1 MESSQ
6 RTIQLLLKPGV
17 HDGEGQRVAEAAHRH
32 LGLRTGRVRST
43 ALYSVRYPV
52 ADAQLRAFATACL
65 QDPVLHDVAFDD
77 FRPADSLYQSYILV
91 AKLPGVTDDEGISAQ
106 NALGD
111 FLNAPLDTH
120 TQHIFSKRL
129 YYLEEALPEA
139 DLRRLA
145 GELLGNR
152 LINRFE
158 VGALADLRDYT
169 PRPGGGAEAITALVP
184 LEGLSD
190 EQLVQLSKDHLYAL
204 NLAEMRAVR
213 DHYAA
218 LAPARAAAGLP
229 TSPTDCELEIIAQT
243 WSEHCKHKEF
253 SALIHYKNAQ
263 TGEDFTIDSLFK
275 TYIKDAT
282 AAVDR
287 QLRANGN
294 DWLIKVFSDNAGA
307 VRIDADSLF
316 VWKVETHN
324 SPSAIDPYGGA
335 ITGILGNNRDPL
347 ATGIGGAR
355 LLFNTNVLC
364 FGNPEF
370 DGLLLTNQL
379 HPRRIFEG
387 VRKGIEDGGNK
398 SGVPTVNGSIIF
410 DDRYAGKPL
419 VYCGTGAVL
428 PMQLAGE
435 DAWEKNIYPADR
447 IIMAGGRVGKDGIH
461 GATFS
466 SIELDE
472 TAPATAVQ
480 IGSPITQ
487 KLAMD
492 FLILATRRGLIRCST
507 DNGAGGLSSSVGELA
522 TISGGAVV
530 ELEKVPLK
538 YPGLRP
544 WEIFVSESQERFT
557 LAVAPEQLAAL
568 LALGREMEVE
578 LTDIGYFTADGVLDV
593 RFAGTMVARLD
604 MDFLHNGVP
613 RKVLEAEWPGDSLP
627 GNFTKLLPGDPT
639 PSPSPIGRGTS
650 SNSNLEL
657 KLETSSPPYRGGARG
672 GVAGEGPSSEVAGE
686 GPTTDYTPTL
696 HRLLASLNICS
707 REAVIR
713 QYDHEVKGR
722 TIIKPLMGATGQAPQ
737 DAAVVRFNF
746 ESWAGV
752 AVSNGILPRY
762 GDLDAYQM
770 SAGSFDE
777 AVRQI
782 VAVGGKL
789 PNLTPGDGIFWSVND
804 NFCVPD
810 SVYDPVG
817 NPDGR
822 QKLAKLVQMCQAL
835 RDATA
840 AYCIP
845 LTSGKDSM
853 KNDFKADGVKISVPP
868 TVLYSM
874 TAKIEDV
881 RRTVTSDFKQED
893 DIIYLLGET
902 YDELGGSEFLALRGE
917 LGENVPRVRFD
928 RAKELYILVG
938 EANDQQLIQSCH
950 DLSDGGLAVALAEA
964 TFGYGFGAD
973 VELTGELPLPAQL
986 FAESHSRFVATVA
999 PEDVV
1004 AFESIFEERATRLGL
1019 VTSDG
1024 RLTVRRAGQVVIDA
1038 EIAALRET
1046 WSNGPVNRI
1055 IGVGQDVIRNANEGS
1070 TSGLG

>member
-1 MESSQ
+1 MEASQ
-6 RTIQLLLKPGV
+6 RTIQLLLKPDQ
-17 HDGEGQRVAEAAHRH
+17 HDGEGQRVAEAAYRH
-32 LGLRTGRVRST
+32 LGLRTGRVQST
-43 ALYSVRYPV
+43 ALYTVRYPLT
-52 ADAQLRAFATACL
+52 DQQLRDFATHCL
-65 QDPVLHDVAFDD
+65 QDPVLHDVAFDE
-77 FRPADSLYQSYILV
+77 FRHDSLYKSYILV

-111 FLNAPLDTH
+111 FLNEPLDTH

-129 YYLEEALPEA
+129 YFLEEALPESS
-139 DLRRLA
+139 LRQLA
-145 GELLGNR
+145 QELLGNKM
-152 LINRFE
+152 INRFE
-158 VGALADLRDYT
+158 TGPITDIRDYT
-169 PRPGGGAEAITALVP
+169 PRPGGGAEPITETVRLV
-184 LEGLSD
+184 GLAD
-190 EQLVQLSKDHLYAL
+190 EELQKLSKDNLYAL
-204 NLAEMRAVR
+204 NLEEMRAVR
-213 DHYAA
+213 DHYTSIADE
-218 LAPARAAAGLP
+218 RQAAGLP
-229 TSPTDCELEIIAQT
+229 QDPTDCELEIIAQT

-253 SALIHYKNAQ
+253 SALIKYKDVD
-263 TGEDFTIDSLFK
+263 TGEEFEVDSLFK

-282 AAVDR
+282 SEVDR

-307 VRIDADSLF
+307 VRINPESLF

-370 DGLLLTNQL
+370 DGTLLSNQL

-398 SGVPTVNGSIIF
+398 SGVPTVNGAIVF

-419 VYCGTGAVL
+419 VYCGTGAVM
-428 PMQLAGE
+428 PMQLAGL
-435 DAWEKNIYPADR
+435 DSWEKHIDAQDR

-472 TAPATAVQ
+472 TSPATAVQ

-492 FLILATRRGLIRCST
+492 FLFLATRRGLIKCST
-507 DNGAGGLSSSVGELA
+507 DNGAGGLSSSIGELA

-544 WEIFVSESQERFT
+544 WEIFVSESQERFS
-557 LAVAPEQLAAL
+557 LAVEPAKLNEL

-578 LTDIGYFTADGVLDV
+578 LTDIGYFTSDGSLDV
-593 RFAGTMVARLD
+593 RFDGASVARLD
-604 MDFLHNGVP
+604 MEFLHNGVP
-613 RKVLEAEWPGDSLP
+613 RKVLEAEWSKPTAQEPNVEIRQNDVGTHICVSPLNDSRRAAWI
-627 GNFTKLLPGDPT
+627 NN
-639 PSPSPIGRGTS
+639 I
-650 SNSNLEL
+650 SND
-657 KLETSSPPYRGGARG
+657 ETLCVS
-672 GVAGEGPSSEVAGE
+672 
-686 GPTTDYTPTL
+686 TTDILT
-696 HRLLASLNICS
+696 RLLGSLNICS
-707 REAVIR
+707 RESVIR

-746 ESWAGV
+746 DSWEGV
-752 AVSNGILPRY
+752 AVSNGILPRF
-762 GDLDAYQM
+762 GDLDAYHM
-770 SAGSFDE
+770 SAGAFDE

-789 PNLTPGDGIFWSVND
+789 PNLRYGDGNFWSVND

-817 NPDGR
+817 NPDGKH
-822 QKLAKLVQMCQAL
+822 KLAKLVRMCQAL

-881 RRTVTSDFKQED
+881 RRTITSDFKQAD
-893 DIIYLLGET
+893 DVVYLLGET
-902 YDELGGSEFLALRGE
+902 YDELGGSEFYQLFGE
-917 LGENVPRVRFD
+917 LGANVPQVRFEQ
-928 RAKELYILVG
+928 AKALYILIG
-938 EANDQQLIQSCH
+938 EANDQGLIQSCH
-950 DLSDGGLAVALAEA
+950 DLSDGGMAVALAEA
-964 TFGYGFGAD
+964 TFGYDFGAE
-973 VELTGELPLPAQL
+973 VELPLPHPPTPFPRLMRDMGGEREPGAPLMNGQLPVHVQL
-986 FAESHSRFVATVA
+986 FSESHSRFVATVA

-1004 AFESIFEERATRLGL
+1004 AFDQHFGGRATRLGR
-1019 VTSDG
+1019 VTPDG
-1024 RLTVRRAGQVVIDA
+1024 QLTVRHGGQAIIA
-1038 EIAALRET
+1038 ASTAALRHAWT
-1046 WSNGPVNRI
+1046 NGPVNRI
-1055 IGVGQDVIRNANEGS
+1055 IGFGHHEAA
-1070 TSGLG
+1070 L

>member
-1 MESSQ
+1 
-6 RTIQLLLKPGV
+6 
-17 HDGEGQRVAEAAHRH
+17 
-32 LGLRTGRVRST
+32 
-43 ALYSVRYPV
+43 
-52 ADAQLRAFATACL
+52 
-65 QDPVLHDVAFDD
+65 
-77 FRPADSLYQSYILV
+77 
-91 AKLPGVTDDEGISAQ
+91 
-106 NALGD
+106 
-111 FLNAPLDTH
+111 
-120 TQHIFSKRL
+120 
-129 YYLEEALPEA
+129 
-139 DLRRLA
+139 
-145 GELLGNR
+145 
-152 LINRFE
+152 
-158 VGALADLRDYT
+158 
-169 PRPGGGAEAITALVP
+169 
-184 LEGLSD
+184 
-190 EQLVQLSKDHLYAL
+190 
-204 NLAEMRAVR
+204 
-213 DHYAA
+213 
-218 LAPARAAAGLP
+218 
-229 TSPTDCELEIIAQT
+229 ELEILAQT

-253 SALIHYKNAQ
+253 SAVIKYKDAD
-263 TGEDFTIDSLFK
+263 TGEEQEIDGLFK
-275 TYIKDAT
+275 TYIKNAT
-282 AAVDR
+282 SEVDR

-307 VRIDADSLF
+307 VRINPESLF

-370 DGLLLTNQL
+370 NGTLLSNQL

-398 SGVPTVNGSIIF
+398 SGVPTVNGAIVF

-419 VYCGTGAVL
+419 VYCGTGAVM
-428 PMQLAGE
+428 PMQLAGL
-435 DAWEKNIYPADR
+435 DSWEKNIDAQDR

-472 TAPATAVQ
+472 TSPATAVQ

-492 FLILATRRGLIRCST
+492 FLVLATRRGLIKCST
-507 DNGAGGLSSSVGELA
+507 DNGAGGLSSSIGELA

-544 WEIFVSESQERFT
+544 WEIFVSESQERFS
-557 LAVAPEQLAAL
+557 LAVEPAKMDEL

-578 LTDIGYFTADGVLDV
+578 LTDIGYFTADGYLDV
-593 RFAGTMVARLD
+593 RFDGDSVARLN
-604 MDFLHNGVP
+604 MEFLHNGVP
-613 RKVLEAEWPGDSLP
+613 RKVLEAEWSNPQASEPTLP
-627 GNFTKLLPGDPT
+627 AT
-639 PSPSPIGRGTS
+639 I
-650 SNSNLEL
+650 
-657 KLETSSPPYRGGARG
+657 
-672 GVAGEGPSSEVAGE
+672 
-686 GPTTDYTPTL
+686 DYTDVL
-696 HRLLASLNICS
+696 ARLLGSLNICS
-707 REAVIR
+707 RESVIR

-746 ESWAGV
+746 DSWEGV
-752 AVSNGILPRY
+752 AVSNGILPRF
-762 GDLDAYQM
+762 GDLDAYHM
-770 SAGSFDE
+770 SAGAFDE

-789 PNLTPGDGIFWSVND
+789 PNLSYGDGNFWSVND

-810 SVYDPVG
+810 SVYDATT
-817 NPDGR
+817 NPDGKL
-822 QKLAKLVQMCQAL
+822 KLAKLVRMCEAL

-881 RRTVTSDFKQED
+881 RQTVTSDFKQAD
-893 DIIYLLGET
+893 DVIYLLGET
-902 YDELGGSEFLALRGE
+902 YDELGGSEFYQLFGE
-917 LGENVPRVRFD
+917 LGANVPQVRFD
-928 RAKELYILVG
+928 KAKELYTLMG
-938 EANDQQLIQSCH
+938 QANDQHLIQSCH

-964 TFGYGFGAD
+964 TFGHGYGATVD
-973 VELTGELPLPAQL
+973 LPEGQPVQVQL
-986 FAESHSRFVATVA
+986 FSESHSRFVATVA

-1004 AFESIFEERATRLGL
+1004 AFEQHFGARATRLGV
-1019 VTSDG
+1019 VTPDSQ
-1024 RLTVRRAGQVVIDA
+1024 LTVRHAGQPV
-1038 EIAALRET
+1038 IAASTAVLRHDWT
-1046 WSNGPVNRI
+1046 NGPVNRI
-1055 IGVGQDVIRNANEGS
+1055 IGFGQPAGEEAAR
-1070 TSGLG
+1070 

>member
-1 MESSQ
+1 MDSTQ
-6 RTIQLLLKPGV
+6 RTIQLLLKPGQ
-17 HDGEGQRVAEAAHRH
+17 HDGEGQRVAEAAQRH
-32 LGLRTGRVRST
+32 LGLSTGRVQST
-43 ALYSVRYPV
+43 ALYTVRYPV
-52 ADAQLRAFATACL
+52 SDEQLRDFATHCL
-65 QDPVLHDVAFDD
+65 QDPVLHDVALDE
-77 FRPADSLYQSYILV
+77 FRHGSEYKSYILV

-111 FLNAPLDTH
+111 FLNQPLDTH

-129 YYLEEALPEA
+129 YFLEHELPESS
-139 DLRRLA
+139 LRRLA
-145 GELLGNR
+145 EDLLGNKM
-152 LINRFE
+152 INRFE
-158 VGALADLRDYT
+158 VGPIAQIRDYT
-169 PRPGGGAEAITALVP
+169 PRPGGGAESITDTVP
-184 LEGLSD
+184 LVGLSD
-190 EQLVQLSKDHLYAL
+190 EELVKLSKDNLYAL
-204 NLAEMRAVR
+204 NLEEMRAVR
-213 DHYAA
+213 DHYTSIAEE
-218 LAPARAAAGLP
+218 RQAAGLP
-229 TSPTDCELEIIAQT
+229 QDPTDCELEIIAQT

-253 SALIHYKNAQ
+253 SAVIKYRDAD
-263 TGEDFTIDSLFK
+263 TGEKFEVDSLFK

-282 AAVDR
+282 SEVDR

-307 VRIDADSLF
+307 VRINPESLF

-370 DGLLLTNQL
+370 SGTLLSNQL

-398 SGVPTVNGSIIF
+398 SGVPTVNGAIVF

-419 VYCGTGAVL
+419 VYCGTGAVM
-428 PMQLAGE
+428 PMQLAGL
-435 DAWEKNIYPADR
+435 DSWEKNIDAQDR
-447 IIMAGGRVGKDGIH
+447 IVMAGGRVGKDGIH

-472 TAPATAVQ
+472 TSPATAVQ

-492 FLILATRRGLIRCST
+492 FLILATRRGLIKCST
-507 DNGAGGLSSSVGELA
+507 DNGAGGLSSSIGELA

-544 WEIFVSESQERFT
+544 WEIFVSESQERFS
-557 LAVAPEQLAAL
+557 LAVEPAKMAELM
-568 LALGREMEVE
+568 ALGQEMEVE
-578 LTDIGYFTADGVLDV
+578 LTDIGYFTSDGSLDV
-593 RFAGTMVARLD
+593 RFDGESVARID
-604 MDFLHNGVP
+604 MEFLHNGVP
-613 RKVLEAEWPGDSLP
+613 RKVLEAEWTKPTAQEPALP
-627 GNFTKLLPGDPT
+627 A
-639 PSPSPIGRGTS
+639 
-650 SNSNLEL
+650 NL
-657 KLETSSPPYRGGARG
+657 
-672 GVAGEGPSSEVAGE
+672 
-686 GPTTDYTPTL
+686 DYTNVL
-696 HRLLASLNICS
+696 SRLLGSLNICS
-707 REAVIR
+707 RESVIR

-746 ESWAGV
+746 ESWEGV
-752 AVSNGILPRY
+752 AVSNGILPRF
-762 GDLDAYQM
+762 GDIDAYDM
-770 SAGSFDE
+770 SAGAFDE

-789 PNLTPGDGIFWSVND
+789 PNLSYGDGNFWSVND

-810 SVYDPVG
+810 SVYDPAT
-817 NPDGR
+817 NPDGKH
-822 QKLAKLVQMCQAL
+822 KLAKLVRMCQAL

-881 RRTVTSDFKQED
+881 RRTITSDFKQAD
-893 DIIYLLGET
+893 DVVYLLGET
-902 YDELGGSEFLALRGE
+902 YDELGGSEFYQLFDE
-917 LGENVPRVRFD
+917 LGANVPKVRFEE
-928 RAKELYILVG
+928 AKALYTLMG
-938 EANDQQLIQSCH
+938 QANEKGLIQSCH

-964 TFGYGFGAD
+964 TFGHGFGAN
-973 VELTGELPLPAQL
+973 VELPATGLGLSAQL
-986 FAESHSRFVATVA
+986 FSESHSRFVATVA

-1004 AFESIFEERATRLGL
+1004 AFEQHFGARATRLGV
-1019 VTSDG
+1019 VTQDSQ
-1024 RLTVRRAGQVVIDA
+1024 LTVRHNGQTVISA
-1038 EIAALRET
+1038 STAALRHEWT
-1046 WSNGPVNRI
+1046 NGPVNRI
-1055 IGVGQDVIRNANEGS
+1055 IGFGQHEAAQIS
-1070 TSGLG
+1070 

>member
-1 MESSQ
+1 MAELENTTH
-6 RTIQLLLKPGV
+6 TIQLTLKPGQ
-17 HDGEGQRVAEAAHRH
+17 HDGDGQRVAEAAARH
-32 LGLRTGRVRST
+32 LGLATGRVRSA
-43 ALYSVRYPV
+43 ALYTVRYPLTET
-52 ADAQLRAFATACL
+52 QLSDFATRCL
-65 QDPVLHDVAFDD
+65 ADPVLHDVRLNEVTAAPGF
-77 FRPADSLYQSYILV
+77 ATYILV
-91 AKLPGVTDDEGISAQ
+91 ARRPGVTDDEGTSAQ
-106 NALGD
+106 NALAD
-111 FLNAPLDTH
+111 ILNEPLDVH
-120 TQHIFSKRL
+120 TQHIFSKKL
-129 YYLEEALPEA
+129 YLLENDLPET
-139 DLRRLA
+139 DLRRIA
-145 GELLGNR
+145 EELLGNK
-152 LINRFE
+152 LINWLE
-158 VGALADLRDYT
+158 VGRVADGIRDYT
-169 PRPGGGAEAITALVP
+169 PRPGGGAEAITEVISLTGRTDA
-184 LEGLSD
+184 E
-190 EQLVQLSKDHLYAL
+190 LVQLSKENIYAL
-204 NLAEMRAVR
+204 NLEEMRAVR
-213 DHYAA
+213 DYFAA
-218 LAPARAAAGLP
+218 AETQAERKAAGLP
-229 TSPTDCELEIIAQT
+229 VDPTDCELEIIAQT

-253 SALIHYKNAQ
+253 SALINYKDLE
-263 TGEDFTIDSLFK
+263 TGEEKQVDSLFK

-282 AAVDR
+282 SEVDR

-307 VRIDADSLF
+307 VRINPGSLF

-370 DGLLLTNQL
+370 HGQLLTGQL
-379 HPRRIFEG
+379 HPRRILEG

-398 SGVPTVNGSIIF
+398 SGVPTVNGAIVF

-419 VYCGTGAVL
+419 VYCGTGAVM
-428 PMQLAGE
+428 PMQFAGL
-435 DAWEKNIYPADR
+435 DSWEKKIDAGDR

-492 FLILATRRGLIRCST
+492 FLMLAARRGLLKCST

-522 TISGGAVV
+522 GISGGAVV
-530 ELEKVPLK
+530 ELERVPLK

-557 LAVAPEQLAAL
+557 LVVEPGKMAEIT
-568 LALGREMEVE
+568 ALGQEMEVE
-578 LTDIGYFTADGVLDV
+578 LTDIGHFTSDGFLDV
-593 RFAGTMVARLD
+593 RFDGAPVARLN
-604 MDFLHNGVP
+604 MHFLHDGVP
-613 RKVLEAEWPGDSLP
+613 RKILEAEW
-627 GNFTKLLPGDPT
+627 TKPT
-639 PSPSPIGRGTS
+639 AAEPQVPA
-650 SNSNLEL
+650 E
-657 KLETSSPPYRGGARG
+657 
-672 GVAGEGPSSEVAGE
+672 
-686 GPTTDYTPTL
+686 TDYTETL
-696 HRLLASLNICS
+696 LKLLGSLNICS
-707 REAVIR
+707 RESVIR

-722 TIIKPLMGATGQAPQ
+722 TIVKPLMGATGQAPQ

-746 ESWAGV
+746 ESWEGV
-752 AVSNGILPRY
+752 AVSNGIIPRY
-762 GDLDAYQM
+762 GDLDAYDM

-782 VAVGGKL
+782 IAVGGKL

-810 SVYDPVG
+810 SVYDPVS
-817 NPDGR
+817 NPDGK
-822 QKLAKLVQMCQAL
+822 QKLAKLVRMCEAL

-874 TAKIEDV
+874 TAKMQDV
-881 RRTVTSDFKQED
+881 RRAVTSDFKQAD
-893 DIIYLLGET
+893 DVVYLLGET
-902 YDELGGSEFLALRGE
+902 HDELGGSEFYNLFGE
-917 LGENVPRVRFD
+917 LGANVPKVDFEK
-928 RAKELYILVG
+928 AKALYNLVG
-938 EANDQQLIQSCH
+938 QANDQNLIQSCH
-950 DLSDGGLAVALAEA
+950 DLSDGGLAVALAET
-964 TFGYGFGAD
+964 TFGYGYGAD
-973 VELTGELPLPAQL
+973 IELPETDLSLATQL
-986 FAESHSRFVATVA
+986 FSESHSRFLATVA

-1004 AFESIFEERATRLGL
+1004 AFEQLLGDRATRLGR
-1019 VTSDG
+1019 VTLDG
-1024 RLTVRRAGQVVIDA
+1024 QLTVRHAGQTVISA
-1038 EIAALRET
+1038 NTATLRAAWT
-1046 WSNGPVNRI
+1046 NGPVNKLL
-1055 IGVGQDVIRNANEGS
+1055 GVSSS
-1070 TSGLG
+1070 TLSH

>member
-1 MESSQ
+1 MTKVNLETNQHS
-6 RTIQLLLKPGV
+6 ILLSLQPGR
-17 HDGEGQRVAEAAHRH
+17 HDGDGQRVAADAARH
-32 LGLRTGRVRST
+32 LGLATGQVRSA
-43 ALYSVRYPV
+43 ALYAVRYPGLSAAQV
-52 ADAQLRAFATACL
+52 ADFAAACL
-65 QDPVLHDVAFDD
+65 QDPVLHTAAIDEVAA
-77 FRPADSLYQSYILV
+77 PAGFKSYILV
-91 AKLPGVTDDEGISAQ
+91 AKGPGVTDDEGTSAQ

-111 FLNAPLDTH
+111 FLNEPIDTR

-129 YYLEEALPEA
+129 YFVENELPAA

-145 GELLGNR
+145 EELLGNK

-158 VGALADLRDYT
+158 VGAVADGIRDFT
-169 PRPGGGAEAITALVP
+169 PRPGGGADARIETIALG
-184 LEGLSD
+184 GLAD
-190 EQLVQLSKDHLYAL
+190 EQLLQLSKDNVYAL
-204 NLAEMRAVR
+204 NLPEMQAIRDYFGQGSVR
-213 DHYAA
+213 EQR
-218 LAPARAAAGLP
+218 LSLGLP
-229 TSPTDCELEIIAQT
+229 ADPTDCEMEILAQT

-253 SALIHYKNAQ
+253 SAVIKYKNHE
-263 TGEDFTIDSLFK
+263 TGAEEEIDGLFK
-275 TYIKDAT
+275 TFIKGAT
-282 AAVDR
+282 AEVDK

-307 VRIDADSLF
+307 VRINPESLF

-364 FGNPEF
+364 FGNPDY
-370 DGLLLTNQL
+370 DGELLTGQL

-398 SGVPTVNGSIIF
+398 SGVPTVNGAIIF
-410 DDRYAGKPL
+410 DDRYRGKPL
-419 VYCGTGAVL
+419 VYCGTGAVM
-428 PMQLAGE
+428 PMQLAGQ
-435 DAWEKNIYPADR
+435 DSWEKVILPGDR

-472 TAPATAVQ
+472 AAPATAVQ

-507 DNGAGGLSSSVGELA
+507 DNGAGGLSSSIGELA
-522 TISGGAVV
+522 LIPGGAVV

-538 YPGLRP
+538 YPGLKP
-544 WEIFVSESQERFT
+544 WEIFLSESQERFT
-557 LAVAPEQLAAL
+557 LAVEPAKLDEL

-578 LTDIGYFTADGVLDV
+578 LTDIGFFNAEGSLDV
-593 RFAGTMVARLD
+593 LYDSKPIAGLSLE
-604 MDFLHNGVP
+604 FLHDGVP
-613 RKVLEAEWPGDSLP
+613 RKTLLAEYVKPEAQEPALPASLDYNDVL
-627 GNFTKLLPGDPT
+627 
-639 PSPSPIGRGTS
+639 
-650 SNSNLEL
+650 L
-657 KLETSSPPYRGGARG
+657 KLM
-672 GVAGEGPSSEVAGE
+672 
-686 GPTTDYTPTL
+686 
-696 HRLLASLNICS
+696 ASLNICS
-707 REAVIR
+707 RESVIR

-722 TIIKPLMGATGQAPQ
+722 TVVKPLMGATGQAPQ

-746 ESWAGV
+746 ESWEGV
-752 AVSNGILPRY
+752 AVSNGILPRM
-762 GDLDAYQM
+762 GDLDAYHM

-782 VAVGGKL
+782 ISVGGKL
-789 PNLTPGDGIFWSVND
+789 PNLTPGDGNFWSVND

-810 SVYDPVG
+810 SVYDPAI
-817 NPDGR
+817 NPDGK

-835 RDATA
+835 RDACA

-874 TAKIEDV
+874 TAKVEDV
-881 RRTVTSDFKQED
+881 RQVVTSDFKQAD
-893 DIIYLLGET
+893 DVIYLLGET
-902 YDELGGSEFLALRGE
+902 HDELGGSEFYQLYNE
-917 LGENVPRVRFD
+917 LGANVPKVDF
-928 RAKELYILVG
+928 AKAKALYTLVG
-938 EANDQQLIQSCH
+938 EANAQGLIQSSH
-950 DLSDGGLAVALAEA
+950 DLSDGGLAVALAEC
-964 TFGYGFGAD
+964 TFGRDGLGAS
-973 VELTGELPLPAQL
+973 LTLPETGLSPVAQL
-986 FAESHSRFVATVA
+986 FSESHSRFVVTVA

-1004 AFESIFEERATRLGL
+1004 AFESILKDRATRLGV
-1019 VTSDG
+1019 VTNDG
-1024 RLTVRRAGQVVIDA
+1024 QLHVQHGGQELLRASTH
-1038 EIAALRET
+1038 ALRT
-1046 WSNGPVNRI
+1046 AWTNGPVNQT
-1055 IGVGQDVIRNANEGS
+1055 IGLEPAEA
-1070 TSGLG
+1070 LHH